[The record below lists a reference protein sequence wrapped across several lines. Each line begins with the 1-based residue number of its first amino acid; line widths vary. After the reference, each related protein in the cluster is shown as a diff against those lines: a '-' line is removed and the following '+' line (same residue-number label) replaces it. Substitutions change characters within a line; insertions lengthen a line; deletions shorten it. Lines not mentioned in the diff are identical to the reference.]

1 MPDVPALTRPGETRT
16 FDYRVP
22 PRLAGE
28 VAVGSRVRV
37 RLHGRPVGGWVVALD
52 VEPPAG
58 VALQPLTAHS
68 GLGPPAELLAL
79 ATWAAW
85 RWAGPVSSFLATAS
99 PPQNVRSLPRVPAF
113 TPPPA
118 EPGWSGER
126 WDAGGQLVVLPPAA
140 DPLGLVLSVL
150 AGCGPQTLVMVPS
163 VGWAARLS
171 GRLAARGVAVA
182 ADWAEAAAG
191 WPMVV
196 GARAAAWSPLPSMSA
211 AVVVDAHDAAYR
223 DERSP
228 TADAVEVVAERA
240 RRLGVPCVLVSPCP
254 TAVQVATYRRRHDV
268 GPPGGAHA
276 AHGGWPRIAVVD
288 RRRADPR
295 SGLYS
300 DELVRLAT
308 ARPSSPG
315 SPLVCVLNRTG
326 RARLLACASCGELAR
341 CRRCARPLR
350 QDGDELVCP
359 ACADPRPAVCD
370 ACGATR
376 LKALRVGVTRVREE
390 LEALLGVPV
399 AEVSGPAPPTAE
411 MPGAAVVV
419 GTEAVL
425 HRLRRASAVAFLD
438 FDQHLLAA
446 RFAAAEEASALLV
459 RAGRLVGGRDR
470 PGTGPVLVQT
480 RLPDHEVLVAA
491 VRGEPMAV
499 VDAELE
505 VRRALRLPPAA
516 ALATVAGAGAADLA
530 AATAVL
536 GVETSPLP
544 DGRWLLRAAD
554 HVVLCDALAA
564 APRPAG
570 RLRVA
575 VDPTDL

>member
-1 MPDVPALTRPGETRT
+1 MR
-16 FDYRVP
+16 
-22 PRLAGE
+22 GE

-37 RLHGRPVGGWVVALD
+37 RLHGRAVGGWVLAVD
-52 VEPPAG
+52 VEPPTG

-68 GLGPPAELLAL
+68 GLGPSEELLSL
-79 ATWAAW
+79 ATRAAW

-99 PPQNVRSLPRVPAF
+99 PPHNVWSLPPAPAF
-113 TPPPA
+113 TPPPIA
-118 EPGWSGER
+118 SGWAGER
-126 WDAGGQLVVLPPAA
+126 WEPGPRLVVLPPAV

-150 AGCGPQTLVMVPS
+150 ACHGPQALVMVPS

-171 GRLAARGVAVA
+171 GRLARRGVAVT

-191 WPMVV
+191 WPVVV
-196 GARAAAWSPLPSMSA
+196 GARAAAWSPRPSMSA
-211 AVVVDAHDAAYR
+211 AVVLDAHDAAYR

-254 TAVQVATYRRRHDV
+254 TAVQVATYRRWH
-268 GPPGGAHA
+268 GGGSPGGVHA

-295 SGLYS
+295 SGLFS
-300 DELVRLAT
+300 DELVRLART
-308 ARPSSPG
+308 VRASSPAL
-315 SPLVCVLNRTG
+315 PFVCVLNRTG
-326 RARLLACASCGELAR
+326 RARLLACAACGELAR
-341 CRRCARPLR
+341 CPRCSRP
-350 QDGDELVCP
+350 QVEDGDELVCR
-359 ACADPRPAVCD
+359 ACGTSRPAVCD

-390 LEALLGVPV
+390 LEALLGVAV
-399 AEVSGPAPPTAE
+399 AEVSGPAPPVAEIPTA
-411 MPGAAVVV
+411 PVVV

-446 RFAAAEEASALLV
+446 RFAAAEEALALLV

-480 RLPDHEVLVAA
+480 RLPDHEVLAAA
-491 VRGEPMAV
+491 VAGEPLRLI
-499 VDAELE
+499 DAELE

-530 AATAVL
+530 AAAAVL

-554 HVVLCDALAA
+554 HVGLCDALAA
-564 APRPAG
+564 LPRPAG